1 MPFPTA
7 IPLMAKKELQ
17 NKPMAK
23 IMSIMTLTQPVQPIV
38 KELHTVC
45 IFSC

>member
-17 NKPMAK
+17 MAK

-45 IFSC
+45 IFNC